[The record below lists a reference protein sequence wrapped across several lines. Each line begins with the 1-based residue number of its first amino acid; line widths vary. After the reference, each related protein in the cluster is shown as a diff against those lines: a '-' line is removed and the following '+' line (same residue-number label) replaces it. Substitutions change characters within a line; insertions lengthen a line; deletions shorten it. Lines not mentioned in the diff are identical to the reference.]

1 MICERCKFAHWDLD
15 AVGRKHPNGKG
26 QCLWT
31 GTFRVAGSVY
41 SIKGYGQPFTKTG
54 DLIFRK
60 KGSQHPTKCDVFQQK
75 EDKL

>member
-1 MICERCKFAHWDLD
+1 
-15 AVGRKHPNGKG
+15 
-26 QCLWT
+26 
-31 GTFRVAGSVY
+31 VAGSVY